1 MASKMSWYTP
11 EEWTEMWIADKQ
23 NMESIMI
30 QNMADDLKAGYA
42 VDGKSIREQR
52 EMIEAYR
59 ADYHKKMTAFAAMTT
74 ETAGRWCFYDMK
86 KRGVID

>member
-1 MASKMSWYTP
+1 MASKFNWYTP
-11 EEWTEMWIADKQ
+11 EEWTEMWIGDHR

-42 VDGKSIREQR
+42 VDSKSIKEQR

-59 ADYHKKMTAFAAMTT
+59 KDYESKMMAFAAMDDK
-74 ETAGRWCFYDMK
+74 TAGRWCFYDMK
-86 KRGVID
+86 RRGVID